1 MAYENDEMDPP
12 CRGGVMCALLALSTA
27 ACSQPVNMESGV
39 ITQDYPVTINEV
51 TIDAK
56 PQKVAVLSGSL
67 ADVVLAMGY
76 ETSLALASE
85 DCTQPELEVL
95 TKISATDSAAIP
107 ERRRGSGSR

>member
-1 MAYENDEMDPP
+1 MKISKWIRRAAA
-12 CRGGVMCALLALSTA
+12 VALCALLVLSTA
-27 ACSQPVNMESGV
+27 ACSQPANVESGAM
-39 ITQDYPVTINEV
+39 TPDYPVTINEV

-85 DCTQPELEVL
+85 DCTQSELEVL
-95 TKISATDSAAIP
+95 TKGC
-107 ERRRGSGSR
+107 RRS